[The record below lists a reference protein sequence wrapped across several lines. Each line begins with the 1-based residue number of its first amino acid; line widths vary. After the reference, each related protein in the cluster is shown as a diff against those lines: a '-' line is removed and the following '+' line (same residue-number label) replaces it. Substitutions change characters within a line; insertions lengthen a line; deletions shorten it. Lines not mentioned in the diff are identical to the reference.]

1 MGDGDGGWGGCRMGR
16 GVIWREMRWRG
27 MLFVPTADAVT
38 PHSNL
43 TWNVKILDNVC
54 NCVTCTQHEMTE
66 NTIKKVFILTK

>member
-1 MGDGDGGWGGCRMGR
+1 M
-16 GVIWREMRWRG
+16 
-27 MLFVPTADAVT
+27 TADAVT

-43 TWNVKILDNVC
+43 TCNVKILDNLC